1 MKKITILLAMVFFAG
16 SIFAQTE
23 KKVWP
28 EMKEFHTIMA
38 ATFHPAEE
46 NDLKPLKAK
55 VAELYRASKVWYASE
70 VPSDFKK
77 AETTEL
83 LQQLMVQC
91 NDIWSAVNDKAD
103 DAKLKNLITMAHD
116 IFHKVAGTCKKD

>member
-1 MKKITILLAMVFFAG
+1 MVFFAG

-23 KKVWP
+23 KKAWS

-46 NDLKPLKAK
+46 NDLKPLRAQ
-55 VAELYRASKVWYASE
+55 VAELYRASKVWFASE
-70 VPSDFKK
+70 VPADFKK

-116 IFHKVAGTCKKD
+116 IFHKVAVTCKKD